1 MSRRNRLLT
10 SAVAMPQEEP
20 ALDTVEPQGGSEP
33 AQSPLPIEP
42 WAYRVNDAARV
53 VGLGRSTLYELA
65 AEGRLKMIK
74 VAGRTL
80 IPAESLRALLQEVA

>member
-1 MSRRNRLLT
+1 MNRAQRR
-10 SAVAMPQEEP
+10 AGA
-20 ALDTVEPQGGSEP
+20 SEP
-33 AQSPLPIEP
+33 AKSPVTVEP

-65 AEGRLKMIK
+65 AAGQLKMIK

-80 IPAESLRALLQEVA
+80 IPAESLRALLQEAA